1 MASPIVPISLSAP
14 GFYGLNSQ
22 DSPTDMDP
30 KFALDATNCV
40 IDRSGRVASR
50 KGWLAQHTT
59 LAALGTS
66 DVDALGELI
75 DPAGASTI
83 IAAGNNKVFKFT
95 GTTLVELTYGG
106 GGVAPAITASNWQMC
121 SLGTAIVLFQ
131 IGHDPLIYDATI
143 STSAYRRLSEH
154 ATYSGTVPLADCAIS
169 AYGRVWAARTTANKA
184 TVSWSDTSTF
194 QKWTGGTAGSLDLTS
209 VWPAGGD
216 EIVAL
221 AAHNNSLIIFGR
233 RQTLI
238 YTGALTPS
246 TMALGDTI
254 TGIGC
259 VARDSVQMTGED
271 VIFLSDS
278 GVRSISRT
286 IQEKSA
292 PMRTV
297 SRNVNDDIQGYIGSV
312 AAVDAKSVYSPAD
325 AIYLIT
331 FRTSGMTYCFD
342 MRSPL
347 QDGSARATVWT
358 SINPRSYLSTK
369 TRELLLGKA
378 GYIGKYSE
386 YTDNGTTYRMTYAT
400 AWMDF
405 GKPMALSIL
414 KRIMMVILG
423 AQDQS
428 VVFKWGFDY
437 NSGTN
442 SETATLGSVTAAEY
456 GVAEYGI
463 GEYNANQIINLISI
477 PASGSGNVV
486 QVGFEAQLALNA
498 ISIQKIDVHTKEGRL

>member
-83 IAAGNNKVFKFT
+83 IAAGNNKIFKFT

-106 GGVAPAITASNWQMC
+106 GGVAPTITASNWQMC

-169 AYGRVWAARTTANKA
+169 AYGRVWAARTTANKV

-292 PMRTV
+292 PLRTV

-312 AAVDAKSVYSPAD
+312 AAVDAKSVYSPSD
-325 AIYLIT
+325 AFYLLT
-331 FRTSGMTYCFD
+331 FRITGITYCFD
-342 MRSPL
+342 MRAPL
-347 QDGSARATVWT
+347 QDGSARATMWSGV
-358 SINPRSYLSTK
+358 NPRSYLFTQDRS
-369 TRELLLGKA
+369 LLIGKA
-378 GYIGKYSE
+378 GYVGKYDG
-386 YTDNGTTYRMTYAT
+386 YTDNGVSYRMSYFTT
-400 AWMDF
+400 WLDF
-405 GKPMALSIL
+405 GAPYKNSIL
-414 KRIMMVILG
+414 KKIRAVVSG
-423 AQDQS
+423 AQNQS
-428 VVFKWGFDY
+428 IIFKWGFDY
-437 NSGTN
+437 VPFF
-442 SETATLGSVTAAEY
+442 GSDAISLTSMTPAEY
-456 GVAEYGI
+456 DESEYVVA
-463 GEYNANQIINLISI
+463 EYNANLIRNVVSVNT
-477 PASGSGNVV
+477 SGSGKVV
-486 QVGFEAQLALNA
+486 QVGVEATPSGYSLSVQSLDIL
-498 ISIQKIDVHTKEGRL
+498 TKEGRI

>member
-1 MASPIVPISLSAP
+1 MASTIVPISLSAP

-50 KGWLAQHTT
+50 KGWAAQHTT
-59 LAALGTS
+59 LAALGAS

-83 IAAGNNKVFKFT
+83 IAAGNNKIFKFT

-106 GGVAPAITASNWQMC
+106 GGIAPTITASNWQMC

-169 AYGRVWAARTTANKA
+169 AYGRVWAARTTANKV

-216 EIVAL
+216 EVVAL

-238 YTGALTPS
+238 YTGAITPS
-246 TMALGDTI
+246 TMTLGDTI

-259 VARDSVQMTGED
+259 VLPRPVLT
-271 VIFLSDS
+271 LC
-278 GVRSISRT
+278 
-286 IQEKSA
+286 
-292 PMRTV
+292 
-297 SRNVNDDIQGYIGSV
+297 N
-312 AAVDAKSVYSPAD
+312 
-325 AIYLIT
+325 L
-331 FRTSGMTYCFD
+331 
-342 MRSPL
+342 
-347 QDGSARATVWT
+347 ARAAAGGDVEARAKALELEAAFAVL
-358 SINPRSYLSTK
+358 SSFDEGPDLVLYFKYLL
-369 TRELLLGKA
+369 ELQGEA
-378 GYIGKYSE
+378 E
-386 YTDNGTTYRMTYAT
+386 YALHFNETD
-400 AWMDF
+400 
-405 GKPMALSIL
+405 ALSPSQRGYAAAQFKL
-414 KRIMMVILG
+414 FTTWYADWSQQGG
-423 AQDQS
+423 A
-428 VVFKWGFDY
+428 
-437 NSGTN
+437 
-442 SETATLGSVTAAEY
+442 
-456 GVAEYGI
+456 VARY
-463 GEYNANQIINLISI
+463 
-477 PASGSGNVV
+477 
-486 QVGFEAQLALNA
+486 LA
-498 ISIQKIDVHTKEGRL
+498 